1 MTNAELGIRV
11 KEAIFELRANIEQF
25 ESKLLPKD
33 SLMQEY
39 ELNWASWVTVLIF
52 FEIGK
57 MIIRMSFESESE

>member
-39 ELNWASWVTVLIF
+39 GLNWASWVTVLIF